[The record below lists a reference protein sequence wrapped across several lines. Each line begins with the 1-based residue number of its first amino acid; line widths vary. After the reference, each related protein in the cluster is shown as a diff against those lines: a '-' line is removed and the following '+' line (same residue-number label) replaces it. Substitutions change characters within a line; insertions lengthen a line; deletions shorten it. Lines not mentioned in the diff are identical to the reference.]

1 MTHIAFDWDGT
12 IAKKEAVEEA
22 NIRRCK
28 TLDISIPL
36 EKLREMQKTHA
47 HYEINKEAIRK
58 YTGVTDERI
67 QTIIMT
73 NLFHLHYLGVVNEW
87 KERVLYPGMKEVLKE
102 LKKAGTTMSIVTTLR
117 TDIVEPTL
125 EVLGMRNFFGA
136 VYGNTPDLIYKKEDL
151 LKKALTDC
159 GEVHMM
165 IGDREEDMKAGRA
178 VKAKTA
184 FAGWGHG
191 ELTDKKLAD
200 TILKSPKDILTFTK
214 SSPT

>member
-12 IAKKEAVEEA
+12 IAKKEVVEEA

-36 EKLREMQKTHA
+36 EKMREMQKTHA

-58 YTGVTDERI
+58 YTGVKDERV

-87 KERVLYPGMKEVLKE
+87 KHKIFHEGMEEVIKKLKE
-102 LKKAGTTMSIVTTLR
+102 QGTTMSIVTTLR
-117 TDIVEPTL
+117 TDIIEPTL
-125 EVLGMRNFFGA
+125 ETFGMRNLFSK
-136 VYGNTPDLIYKKEDL
+136 VYGNTPDLIYSKEQL
-151 LKKALTDC
+151 LKQALTDC
-159 GEVHMM
+159 GQVHLM

-200 TILKSPKDILTFTK
+200 AILKSPEDLLNFAKTL
-214 SSPT
+214 

>member
-1 MTHIAFDWDGT
+1 MTHIALDWDGT

-22 NIRRCK
+22 NVRRCK

-47 HYEINKEAIRK
+47 HYEITKEAIK
-58 YTGVTDERI
+58 NYTGITDPRE

-73 NLFHLHYLGVVNEW
+73 ELLKLHYTAIANEW
-87 KERVLYPGMKEVLKE
+87 KQKIFYPGMLDVI
-102 LKKAGTTMSIVTTLR
+102 KKLHKQGITLSVVTTLR
-117 TDIVEPTL
+117 TDTIECML
-125 EVLGMRNFFGA
+125 QILGIRNLFGA
-136 VYGNTPDLIYKKEDL
+136 VYGNTPDLAYTKEQM

-159 GEVHMM
+159 GEVHCMV
-165 IGDREEDMKAGRA
+165 GDREEDMKAGRA

-191 ELTDKKLAD
+191 ELKDKKLAD
-200 TILKSPKDILTFTK
+200 AILKAPEELLTFAK
-214 SSPT
+214 SL

>member
-12 IAKKEAVEEA
+12 IAKKEVVEEA
-22 NIRRCK
+22 NVRRCK
-28 TLDISIPL
+28 TLDISIPI
-36 EKLREMQKTHA
+36 EKMREMQKTHA

-58 YTGVTDERI
+58 YTGVTDPRM

-87 KERVLYPGMKEVLKE
+87 KHKIFYEGMEDIIEK
-102 LKKAGTTMSIVTTLR
+102 LKKQGTTMSIVTTLR
-117 TDIVEPTL
+117 TDIIEPTL
-125 EVLGMRNFFGA
+125 EMFGMQKTFSK
-136 VYGNTPDLIYKKEDL
+136 VYGNTPDLIYSKEQL
-151 LKKALTDC
+151 LRQALTDC
-159 GEVHMM
+159 GQVHLM

-191 ELTDKKLAD
+191 ELKDKKLAD
-200 TILKSPKDILTFTK
+200 TILKTPKDIYKFAK
-214 SSPT
+214 SL

>member
-1 MTHIAFDWDGT
+1 MSHIAFDWDGT
-12 IAKKEAVEEA
+12 IAKKEVVEEA

-36 EKLREMQKTHA
+36 EKMREMQKTHA

-87 KERVLYPGMKEVLKE
+87 KHKIFYEGMEDTIKK
-102 LKKAGTTMSIVTTLR
+102 LKKQGATMSIVTTLR
-117 TDIVEPTL
+117 ADIIEPTL
-125 EVLGMRNFFGA
+125 EMLGMRNLFGK

-151 LKKALTDC
+151 LKQALTDC
-159 GEVHMM
+159 GEVHLM
-165 IGDREEDMKAGRA
+165 IGDREEDMLAGRA

-191 ELTDKKLAD
+191 ELNDKKLAD
-200 TILKSPKDILTFTK
+200 AILKSPEDLLAFAKTL
-214 SSPT
+214 

>member
-12 IAKKEAVEEA
+12 IAKKELVEEA

-36 EKLREMQKTHA
+36 EKMREMQKTHA

-58 YTGVTDERI
+58 YTGVTDERM

-87 KERVLYPGMKEVLKE
+87 KHKIFYSGMEDVIEK
-102 LKKAGTTMSIVTTLR
+102 LKKQNVTMSIVTTLR
-117 TDIVEPTL
+117 TDIIEPTL
-125 EVLGMRNFFGA
+125 EMFGMQKTFKK
-136 VYGNTPDLIYKKEDL
+136 VYGNTPDLIYSKEQL
-151 LKKALTDC
+151 LRQALTDC
-159 GEVHMM
+159 GQVHLM

-191 ELTDKKLAD
+191 ELKDKKLAD
-200 TILKSPKDILTFTK
+200 AILKTPKDLYKFAK
-214 SSPT
+214 SL

>member
-1 MTHIAFDWDGT
+1 MSHIAFDWDGT
-12 IAKKEAVEEA
+12 IAKKEVVEEA

-36 EKLREMQKTHA
+36 EKMREMQKTHA

-87 KERVLYPGMKEVLKE
+87 KHKIFYEGMEDTIKK
-102 LKKAGTTMSIVTTLR
+102 LKKQGVTMSIVTTLR
-117 TDIVEPTL
+117 ADIIEPTL
-125 EVLGMRNFFGA
+125 EMLGMRNLFGK

-151 LKKALTDC
+151 LRQALTDC
-159 GEVHMM
+159 GEVHLM
-165 IGDREEDMKAGRA
+165 IGDREEDMLAGRA

-191 ELTDKKLAD
+191 ELKDKKLAD
-200 TILKSPKDILTFTK
+200 AVLKSPEDLLAFAKTL
-214 SSPT
+214 